1 MSTRAT
7 LGLFLL
13 AIAAC
18 PSTPA
23 AEEPPYSVAS
33 EIEQACPQCSDCD
46 CEECFKCP
54 LLGFIQPT
62 DTTWA
67 NFISPMTNPVFFE
80 DPRTLS
86 EVRFIFAHHHI
97 PTLAGGAIPASDIQ
111 VFAAQF
117 RIALSDD
124 LSIIGTKDGYVIGG
138 GDAPLVDGWA
148 DVALVDERG
157 AGIAGMQGNGDG
169 AAHHVAS
176 NTTFTKIP
184 ACSES

>member
-67 NFISPMTNPVFFE
+67 NFISPMTNPVFLKTLGPYPKCDSSLPTITF
-80 DPRTLS
+80 PPWRVGRSRPVIFRFLRRNSASRCRTIFRSS
-86 EVRFIFAHHHI
+86 ERKMA
-97 PTLAGGAIPASDIQ
+97 T
-111 VFAAQF
+111 
-117 RIALSDD
+117 
-124 LSIIGTKDGYVIGG
+124 
-138 GDAPLVDGWA
+138 
-148 DVALVDERG
+148 
-157 AGIAGMQGNGDG
+157 
-169 AAHHVAS
+169 
-176 NTTFTKIP
+176 
-184 ACSES
+184 